1 MGSFCKSGSRS
12 TTQTT
17 DIPDYIKTPL
27 KENLDKAS
35 QLVKQP
41 YQQYGGQRIEGFSQD
56 QLDAFQQI
64 RNQAGQGQADLQT
77 AMAGI
82 KSLSPAQAQQVQA
95 STFDSQTAQN
105 YMNPYTERVLDVAR
119 QRAFDAE
126 DIASQKRAANQLAA
140 GAFGDNSRRF
150 VENAE
155 ARSNMQDRLAAMEAD
170 QLAKAYGAAQQAYK
184 TDATL
189 DMQSQLANQKAGLQE
204 SQLNTQQAL
213 GAAQGIASLA
223 NQGQGLTFDQ
233 ANALMQIGG
242 QQQNLGQAGL
252 DLAYSDFQQQQAYPY
267 QQIGFMADLLQGAP
281 MGTIT
286 TMTQPTPSPFQSAV
300 GLGLTGLGIYGQG
313 GGFGAGGFSM
323 GNLFGQ

>member
-1 MGSFCKSGSRS
+1 MGSFCKSG
-12 TTQTT
+12 TKTNTQTT

-27 KENLDKAS
+27 KENLAKAAD
-35 QLVKQP
+35 LVKQEYIP
-41 YQQYGGQRIEGFSQD
+41 YGGDRIEDFSQD

-64 RNQAGQGQADLQT
+64 RDRVGTGQTDLDA

-82 KSLSPAQAQQVQA
+82 KSLSPAQAQQTQA
-95 STFDSQTAQN
+95 RQFDAQTAQD
-105 YMNPYTERVLDVAR
+105 YMNPYTQQVLDVAR
-119 QRAFDAE
+119 QRAFEAE
-126 DIASQKRAANQLAA
+126 DIAAQKRAANQVAA

-150 VENAE
+150 IENTE
-155 ARSNMQDRLAAMEAD
+155 AQSNLQDRMAAMEAD

-189 DMQSQLANQKAGLQE
+189 DMQSQLANQRAGLQAD
-204 SQLNTQQAL
+204 QLNTQQAL
-213 GAAQGIASLA
+213 GAAQGIAGLV

-242 QQQNLGQAGL
+242 QQQQMGQAGL

-281 MGTIT
+281 MGTVT
-286 TMTQPTPSPFQSAV
+286 TMTQPTPSPFQSAL
-300 GLGLTGLGIYGQG
+300 GLGLTGLGIYGSG
-313 GGFGAGGFSM
+313 GGFAPGGFSM
-323 GNLFGQ
+323 ANLYNQ